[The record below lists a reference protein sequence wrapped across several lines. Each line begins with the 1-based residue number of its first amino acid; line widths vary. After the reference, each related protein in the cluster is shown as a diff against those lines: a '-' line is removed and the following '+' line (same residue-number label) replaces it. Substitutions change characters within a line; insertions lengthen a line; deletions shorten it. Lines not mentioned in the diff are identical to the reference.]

1 MKKAEKIGIIAKT
14 TKRESKNVVE
24 NLINYLSQKK
34 AKVLIDKETAK
45 YVGMK
50 RGLNRDQIASKVDLL
65 VVIGGDG
72 TLLSAARSAGKAKTP
87 ILGINLGSLGFLTE
101 VALDELYESIDRGLK
116 GKLTIDTRMM
126 LQAEVFRKKKSMG
139 KYSLLNDIVINK
151 SALARIVDLS
161 VEIEQYY
168 VTTYKADG
176 LIVSTPTGSTA
187 YSLSAGGPIVFPDM
201 KAILITP
208 ICPHTLTHRP
218 LVVPDHV
225 KIIITLLTERE
236 DVYFTM
242 DGQIGFPMRHGDVVT
257 VSRSRDVVKLI
268 RPCERNYFDLL
279 RQKLKWGER

>member
-14 TKRESKNVVE
+14 TRKESRKVVKNLV
-24 NLINYLSQKK
+24 NYLRRKK
-34 AKVLIDKETAK
+34 TLILLDRDTGTLIGAK
-45 YVGMK
+45 G
-50 RGLNRDQIASKVDLL
+50 GLERDQIAARVDLL

-72 TLLSAARSAGKAKTP
+72 TLLTAARSAGKTKTP

-116 GKLTIDTRMM
+116 GKLTIETRMM
-126 LQAEVFRKKKSMG
+126 LQAEVFRKKESLG
-139 KYSLLNDIVINK
+139 KFSLLNDIVINK

-161 VEIEQYY
+161 VEIDGYY

-218 LVVPDHV
+218 LVIPSHA
-225 KIIITLLTERE
+225 KIAIKLMTEE
-236 DVYFTM
+236 DVYFTL
-242 DGQIGFPMRHGDVVT
+242 DGQRGFPMRNGDVVR
-257 VSRSRDVVKLI
+257 VSKSKNVVQLI
-268 RPCERNYFDLL
+268 RPFERNYFDLL
-279 RQKLKWGER
+279 RRKLKWGER

>member
-1 MKKAEKIGIIAKT
+1 MKKVEKIGIIAKT
-14 TKRESKNVVE
+14 TRKESRQVVKH
-24 NLINYLSQKK
+24 LVNYLRRKNAEILLDSDTGTLIG
-34 AKVLIDKETAK
+34 AK
-45 YVGMK
+45 G
-50 RGLNRDQIASKVDLL
+50 GLKRDQIASRVDLL

-72 TLLSAARSAGKAKTP
+72 TLLTAARSAGRTKTP
-87 ILGINLGSLGFLTE
+87 ILGVNLGSLGFLTE

-116 GKLTIDTRMM
+116 GKLNIEIRMM
-126 LQAEVFRKKKSMG
+126 LQAEVLRKKKSLG

-161 VEIEQYY
+161 VEIDSYY

-218 LVVPDHV
+218 LVIPDYA
-225 KIIITLLTERE
+225 KIAIKLMTDE
-236 DVYFTM
+236 DVYFTL
-242 DGQIGFPMRHGDVVT
+242 DGQRGFPMRNGDIVR
-257 VSRSRDVVKLI
+257 VSRSKNVVKLI
-268 RPCERNYFDLL
+268 RPFERNYFDLL
-279 RQKLKWGER
+279 RRKLKWGER

>member
-14 TKRESKNVVE
+14 TRKESRQVVE
-24 NLINYLSQKK
+24 KLVNYLRQKK
-34 AKVLIDKETAK
+34 AKFFLDEDSGTLIGAK
-45 YVGMK
+45 GILK
-50 RGLNRDQIASKVDLL
+50 RDQITSKVDLL

-72 TLLSAARSAGKAKTP
+72 TLLSAARSAGKTKTP

-116 GKLTIDTRMM
+116 GKLTIETRMM
-126 LQAEVFRKKKSMG
+126 LQAEVFRKKRSLG

-161 VEIEQYY
+161 VEIDGYF

-218 LVVPDHV
+218 LVIPDHA
-225 KIIITLLTERE
+225 KIAIKLMTEE
-236 DVYFTM
+236 DVYFTL
-242 DGQIGFPMRHGDVVT
+242 DGQRGFPMRNRDIVRI
-257 VSRSRDVVKLI
+257 SRSKNVVKLI
-268 RPCERNYFDLL
+268 RPFERNYFDLL
-279 RQKLKWGER
+279 RRKLKWGER